1 VTQIAGQRWDEFPKA
16 VRTAVSLLGLVALG
30 AAAGILS
37 LRYGTLALIFSGLV
51 LAASFLL
58 LKDGY
63 ENILST
69 HRWIPYAWVG
79 LGLAPDHHFTF
90 HTTFDNSVSSATP
103 ENYVQV
109 AVYMLVAAL
118 VLHSRRILV
127 AQDPRPL
134 RTGPLL
140 TWPLIAL
147 LSTAWSL
154 IPLFTFIRA
163 LQLFVPIG
171 LALLMVRI
179 WLWSPEAAR
188 AIWRDTLRLLVR
200 VTTILILV
208 GFATGFWRERFTW
221 PGAHPGTAAGYIGV
235 ALVILVAGGR
245 AFLGLRP
252 SGYVLRLGLFVAT
265 LYLGD
270 TRGVLA
276 GVLVALAVMFW
287 LMARTK
293 PLKSYLGMT
302 YYAIAACFLLI
313 AARSEIIQVALR
325 GGTVEGITSLNG
337 RVPLWSLSIDVLVD
351 TNRWLGGFGYGAAR
365 VILPQYFSW
374 AGTAHSS
381 WVEVLLAIGVLGPL
395 LLAADVLFVLRHAL
409 SRHTFVPASMTV
421 SIWALLVVTSITGE
435 GLVLPSLTFVLLAL
449 LHVPVL
455 AERNS
460 VALHLD
466 GSDASRD
473 RGSGRKAMPIVP
485 RSMRAW
491 NPLADEG
498 RR

>member
-1 VTQIAGQRWDEFPKA
+1 VTQVAGQRWDELPKA
-16 VRTAVSLLGLVALG
+16 VRAAVSLLGLVALG

-69 HRWIPYAWVG
+69 HRWIPYAWVA
-79 LGLAPDHHFTF
+79 LCLAPEHHFTF
-90 HTTFDNSVSSATP
+90 HSTLDNSVSSATP
-103 ENYVQV
+103 ENFVQV

-118 VLHSRRILV
+118 VLRSRRILV
-127 AQDPRPL
+127 AQDPRRL
-134 RTGPLL
+134 RTGPLPA
-140 TWPLIAL
+140 WPLIAL

-154 IPLFTFIRA
+154 IPLFTFVRA

-188 AIWRDTLRLLVR
+188 AIWRDTLRLFVR

-208 GFATGFWRERFTW
+208 GFATGFWREPRFTW
-221 PGAHPGTAAGYIGV
+221 PGAHPGVAAMYIGV

-270 TRGVLA
+270 TRGILA
-276 GVLVALAVMFW
+276 GVLVAFAVMLW

-313 AARSEIIQVALR
+313 AARPELIQYVLR
-325 GGTVEGITSLNG
+325 GEAADSITQLNG
-337 RVPLWSLSIDVLVD
+337 RVPLWGLSIDVLVD
-351 TNRWLGGFGYGAAR
+351 AHKWLGGFGYGAAR
-365 VILPQYFSW
+365 VILPQYVPW

-381 WVEVLLAIGVLGPL
+381 WVEILLAIGVLGPL

-409 SRHTFVPASMTV
+409 SRHCFVPPSMTV
-421 SIWALLVVTSITGE
+421 SILALLVVASITGE
-435 GLVLPSLTFVLLAL
+435 GLVLPGLAFVLLAL

-460 VALHLD
+460 VTLQL
-466 GSDASRD
+466 GGDASRESV
-473 RGSGRKAMPIVP
+473 GSQGHAH
-485 RSMRAW
+485 RATLDARVE
-491 NPLADEG
+491 PAG
-498 RR
+498 

>member
-1 VTQIAGQRWDEFPKA
+1 MTQVAGQRWGEFPKA
-16 VRTAVSLLGLVALG
+16 VRAAVSLLGLVALG
-30 AAAGILS
+30 VAAGILS
-37 LRYGTLALIFSGLV
+37 LRYSTLALVFSGLV
-51 LAASFLL
+51 LAASVLL

-63 ENILST
+63 ENILSN

-79 LGLAPDHHFTF
+79 LCLAPDHHFTF
-90 HTTFDNSVSSATP
+90 HSTLDNSVSSATP

-118 VLHSRRILV
+118 VLRSRRILV
-127 AQDPRPL
+127 AQDPRRL
-134 RTGPLL
+134 RTGPLPA
-140 TWPLIAL
+140 WPLIAL

-188 AIWRDTLRLLVR
+188 AIWRDTLRLFVR

-208 GFATGFWRERFTW
+208 GFATGFWREPRFTW
-221 PGAHPGTAAGYIGV
+221 PGAHPGVAAMYIGV
-235 ALVILVAGGR
+235 ALLILVAGGR

-252 SGYVLRLGLFVAT
+252 SSYVLRLGLFVAT

-276 GVLVALAVMFW
+276 GVLVALAVMLW

-302 YYAIAACFLLI
+302 YYAIAACLLLI
-313 AARSEIIQVALR
+313 AARPEIIQYVLR
-325 GGTVEGITSLNG
+325 GERAETITQLNG
-337 RVPLWSLSIDVLVD
+337 RIPLWSDAIEVIGDA
-351 TNRWLGGFGYGAAR
+351 NRWFVGFGYGAAR
-365 VILPQYFSW
+365 VILPKFVNW

-381 WVEVLLAIGVLGPL
+381 WVEILMALGIVGPL
-395 LLAADVLFVLRHAL
+395 LLAVDVLFVLRYAA
-409 SRHTFVPASMTV
+409 SRHSIVPSSLTV
-421 SIWALLVVTSITGE
+421 SIVVLLVVTSITGE
-435 GLVLPSLTFVLLAL
+435 GLVFPGVAFVFIAL
-449 LHVPVL
+449 IHVPVL
-455 AERNS
+455 AERNAVGRHTGDTLPTWGGS
-460 VALHLD
+460 V
-466 GSDASRD
+466 GSVLR
-473 RGSGRKAMPIVP
+473 
-485 RSMRAW
+485 
-491 NPLADEG
+491 
-498 RR
+498 